1 MQIFLGYQSEKRSY
15 TEIYG
20 SLRDQSQFIKIID
33 QIGEL
38 LLQLKQILKQLI
50 ETKIVKFKQNVCLYF

>member
-15 TEIYG
+15 TKIYG
-20 SLRDQSQFIKIID
+20 SLRDQSQFTKIID
-33 QIGEL
+33 QTGEL